1 MKRSRKA
8 LWRALLGLALLA
20 AVLALADVGRVL
32 ARLREAL
39 GQHGVVHAALGH
51 GGFQQRLEAGA
62 RVGLALGV
70 AGFQQH

>member
-32 ARLREAL
+32 ARQRTGEGGNATLGDCVEVEIGQPDEADN
-39 GQHGVVHAALGH
+39 
-51 GGFQQRLEAGA
+51 
-62 RVGLALGV
+62 
-70 AGFQQH
+70 

>member
-32 ARLREAL
+32 ARLR
-39 GQHGVVHAALGH
+39 AAQWGWPA
-51 GGFQQRLEAGA
+51 AG
-62 RVGLALGV
+62 
-70 AGFQQH
+70 